1 MSGLRQTIMTAQRI
15 RGDWPSRLAFW
26 FGGRGAGTLTPAN
39 VDEREMR
46 LIRAAQI
53 HSVSR
58 LVPVTM
64 SINMF
69 NAALVLVTFW
79 DRNSHLF
86 LLTWFGSIG
95 IAAALAMR
103 SWLKT
108 RHNPPR
114 EASANAIRRMSVQAL
129 ILGMIWG
136 AMPIALFPD
145 AEPTDQLIIGCL
157 VTGMMSGGAFALST
171 VPRAGLAYTWAM
183 VLGSAIALMLC
194 TGTGYQI
201 TMIFLMLYAVFM
213 SRNLVSHGEMFFDNL
228 RAQFELE
235 RNTEIISLLLKDFQ
249 ANASDWLWQ
258 TDSEGR
264 LVHVPDRFV
273 EVAHLPVSILQGA
286 QLSDVLGMLCPEDGR
301 CAAAV
306 AAKMAAREPMH
317 ELVVHVMI
325 GGTQRLWSLT
335 ARPMLDHNGEFTG
348 YRGVGRDVTER
359 WRAEQ
364 AEAENR
370 AKSGFLAMMSH
381 EIRTPM
387 NGVLGLANSLLET
400 KLDPEQH
407 HAVTTIRDSGD
418 NLLRILNDILDL
430 SKLEAGRIEFEQVNF
445 SPSVLVDAV
454 RSIVEPNARAKGLA
468 LKVDVDPRLPPA
480 LTGDAQRI
488 RQVLLNLAFNAVK
501 FTDRGGVTIVLTCV
515 KRDDSYATIE
525 WQVTDTGIGI
535 PPDRVGSLFT
545 DFAQGDVS
553 INRRF
558 GGTGLGLAISRRIV
572 EQMGGTI
579 DVTSKLGEGS
589 TFRFSLDL
597 PWTNALIA
605 DYRLDRV
612 GNDDLRTRIA
622 LLGHSLRM
630 LIAEDDATNQM
641 VVLKM
646 LQEFAAETRIVSD
659 GAEALRAVAEEEFDV
674 VLMDVRMPTMD
685 GLAATRAIRAQGG
698 AFAKLPII
706 ALTANAFPDDIRTC
720 REAGMTDFLAKPL
733 RKPALVAAVLRA
745 LRGGGS
751 PAVLDPPAPLA
762 PPPPLDLNILTE
774 LTEEIG
780 RDQVNDMVA
789 LFFSETER
797 RIALFRGFGDAI
809 DRDMLAIEAH
819 AMKGG
824 AATLGFA
831 TVVDI
836 ARAIELGASIAS
848 AEALEAQ
855 ADQLAKALSELRRHC
870 EGSFRLAS

>member
-1 MSGLRQTIMTAQRI
+1 MMAREPGN
-15 RGDWPSRLAFW
+15 DWPSKFAFW
-26 FGGRGAGTLTPAN
+26 FGGRGAGTLMSAG

-64 SINMF
+64 SINMI
-69 NAALVLVTFW
+69 NATLVLLVFW
-79 DRNSHLF
+79 DSGSHAF
-86 LLTWFGSIG
+86 LLTWFGALG
-95 IAAALAMR
+95 TAAALAVR
-103 SWLKT
+103 SWLKS
-108 RHNPPR
+108 RHSPPR

-129 ILGMIWG
+129 ILGLIWG
-136 AMPIALFPD
+136 SMPIALFPN
-145 AEPTDQLIIGCL
+145 AAPTDQLIIGCL
-157 VTGMMSGGAFALST
+157 VTGMMSGGAFTLST
-171 VPRAGLAYTWAM
+171 VPRAGLSYTWAM
-183 VLGSAIALMLC
+183 VVCAAISLMLC
-194 TGTGYQI
+194 VGTSYQV
-201 TMIFLMLYAVFM
+201 TAAFLMLYAVFI
-213 SRNLVSHGEMFFDNL
+213 SRNLVAHGEMFFDNL
-228 RAQFELE
+228 LAQFELE

-258 TDSEGR
+258 TDAQGR

-273 EVAHLPVSILQGA
+273 DVAHLPVNVLQGA
-286 QLSDVLGMLCPEDGR
+286 QLSEILDMLCPEDGR
-301 CAAAV
+301 CAAGI
-306 AAKMAAREPMH
+306 AAKMAVREPMH

-335 ARPMLDHNGEFTG
+335 ARPMFDHNGEFTG

-400 KLDPEQH
+400 KLDPDQH

-468 LKVDVDPRLPPA
+468 LKIDIDPRLPPA

-501 FTDRGGVTIVLTCV
+501 FTDRGSVAIVLTCV
-515 KRDDSYATIE
+515 KRDDAYATIE

-535 PPDRVGSLFT
+535 PSERVGSLFT

-572 EQMGGTI
+572 EQMGGAI

-589 TFRFSLDL
+589 TFRFSLEL
-597 PWTNALIA
+597 PWTNALIS

-622 LLGHSLRM
+622 LLGHSLRV

-646 LQEFAAETRIVSD
+646 LQEFAADARVVSD
-659 GAEALRAVAEEEFDV
+659 GAEAVRALSEQEFDV

-685 GLAATRAIRAQGG
+685 GLTATRAIRAQGG
-698 AFAKLPII
+698 ALAKLPIV

-745 LRGGGS
+745 LRGGSG
-751 PAVLDPPAPLA
+751 PAAVGPLPPQG
-762 PPPPLDLNILTE
+762 PPPPLDMNVLSE
-774 LTEEIG
+774 LAEEIG

-797 RIALFRGFGDAI
+797 RITLFRAFGDAI
-809 DRDMLAIEAH
+809 DRDLLAIEAH
-819 AMKGG
+819 SMKGG

-831 TVVDI
+831 TIADI
-836 ARAIELGASIAS
+836 ARAIELGSPIVS
-848 AEALEAQ
+848 AEALDAQ
-855 ADQLAKALSELRRHC
+855 AGQLAKALSELRRHC
-870 EGSFRLAS
+870 EGSFKLAS